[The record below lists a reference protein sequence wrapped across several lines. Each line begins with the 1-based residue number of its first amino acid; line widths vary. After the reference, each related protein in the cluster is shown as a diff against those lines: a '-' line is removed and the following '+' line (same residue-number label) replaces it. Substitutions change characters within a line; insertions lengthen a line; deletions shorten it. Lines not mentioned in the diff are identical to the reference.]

1 MLKPKME
8 LGSEEHI
15 LEQLSV
21 TEQKL
26 VNLAEELASRDLD
39 TIQKEMEDKEV
50 NVPFNALSCR
60 CVEQLWVGWALVP
73 PHSGERDSREHKD
86 CSTQG
91 TVQVSILR

>member
-15 LEQLSV
+15 LEQVSV

-26 VNLAEELASRDLD
+26 VNLADELASRDLD

-50 NVPFNALSCR
+50 NMVACPCLFKKKC
-60 CVEQLWVGWALVP
+60 
-73 PHSGERDSREHKD
+73 D
-86 CSTQG
+86 CYWWG
-91 TVQVSILR
+91 GAG

>member
-26 VNLAEELASRDLD
+26 VNLAEELASRDMD

-50 NVPFNALSCR
+50 NVPLPCCADVFNCWGG
-60 CVEQLWVGWALVP
+60 WVCG
-73 PHSGERDSREHKD
+73 
-86 CSTQG
+86 
-91 TVQVSILR
+91 